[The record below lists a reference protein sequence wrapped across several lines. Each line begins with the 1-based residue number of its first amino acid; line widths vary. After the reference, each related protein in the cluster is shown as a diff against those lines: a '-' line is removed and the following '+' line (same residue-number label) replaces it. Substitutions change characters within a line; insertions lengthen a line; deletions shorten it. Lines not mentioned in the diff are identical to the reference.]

1 MNANEVLKGIGSGS
15 LLAPGSRWYAT
26 VQKAE
31 EVHRMQSQLADIHAQ
46 NLGLKAQIE
55 DMKIKQTA
63 ELERLRIEQSTKMKD
78 MKIKQTAEL
87 ERLKLKQNTL
97 LARIKSQDLF
107 SKTALGLKRKKLQS
121 EIRALHAAEREAR
134 RDRADKQKAWVDEE
148 AQRDVLWKWDLTK
161 IIERGNT
168 NADGTPKPNWMG
180 LRGAQTRDHNVTEYK
195 LTDHSPAWL
204 HTFVRYAQKQ
214 VTAWFKRRNE
224 ALTGWYPGK
233 SQFRRGGSFCSAL
246 GHMVKQSDGD
256 DGTDH
261 PPSTFARCN
270 WFFSCVHTGLPYTD
284 SPSDRKY
291 SPRAALLHC
300 SSPDSVRVPGGGEEH
315 TFL

>member
-63 ELERLRIEQSTKMKD
+63 ELERL
-78 MKIKQTAEL
+78 
-87 ERLKLKQNTL
+87 KLKQNAL

-204 HTFVRYAQKQ
+204 HTFVWYAQKQ
-214 VTAWFKRRNE
+214 VT
-224 ALTGWYPGK
+224 
-233 SQFRRGGSFCSAL
+233 
-246 GHMVKQSDGD
+246 
-256 DGTDH
+256 
-261 PPSTFARCN
+261 
-270 WFFSCVHTGLPYTD
+270 
-284 SPSDRKY
+284 
-291 SPRAALLHC
+291 
-300 SSPDSVRVPGGGEEH
+300 
-315 TFL
+315 

>member
-55 DMKIKQTA
+55 
-63 ELERLRIEQSTKMKD
+63 D